1 MTCYREQK
9 AYDNAVAYYTATL
22 IAPIVPTPMP
32 LTLGR
37 LTSGVWKVSERS
49 KNVLAES
56 ETAIDWE
63 SQYTNISPR

>member
-9 AYDNAVAYYTATL
+9 AYDNAVAYYTATP
-22 IAPIVPTPMP
+22 IAPIVPTPTP

-63 SQYTNISPR
+63 SQYTTISPR